1 MGEGIALIMI
11 IVNIIIILLLIM
23 IMAIIKVKL
32 CVLDIDFFSIFKVTS
47 LVPPVLARLYNQ

>member
-1 MGEGIALIMI
+1 MI

-23 IMAIIKVKL
+23 IMAMIKVKL